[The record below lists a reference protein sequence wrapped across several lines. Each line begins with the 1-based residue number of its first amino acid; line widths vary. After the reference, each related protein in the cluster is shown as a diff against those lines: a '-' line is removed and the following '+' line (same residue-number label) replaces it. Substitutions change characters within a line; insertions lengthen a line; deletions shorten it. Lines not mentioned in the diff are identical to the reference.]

1 MGHKL
6 RSSRRAS
13 CHVPL
18 VSFFIFVPF
27 FFLCQPRAW
36 SSDPAQEKV
45 RQPTTLQYEVSVTLK
60 LIQVFVTDKRGRPV
74 KDLNKSDFEIFD
86 NGQRKTITDFEKH
99 FLALA
104 EKKLEQQEVADL
116 QKTAVPP
123 AAQLPKLNRKLFFIF
138 DIQQNDGLG
147 FLQSKKAALHFM
159 DTQVQPTD
167 EIGILSYQVRIG
179 LKMHEYL
186 SPDHKKIRK
195 AIEKL
200 KGIPGTGSEG
210 QMTGPVGE
218 EDISGI
224 LAGLGWSPP
233 SPEADE
239 ATMMRLNYVAIMTE
253 LAKTLRYIPGH
264 KNIVFFSA
272 GYARSTLALDIM
284 FQKNFED
291 MCKQFGSSS
300 CPVYTVNAMGSRS
313 RFMSPDER
321 GDQSLQN
328 LAAFSGG
335 QYFEDVAKV
344 EKIETGIQNATGNYY
359 VLGYS
364 IDEKWDGQ
372 FHEIKVTVK
381 REGCNVSAQS
391 GYYNPKPF
399 TEFSEFE
406 KQLHL
411 MDLAFNEHP
420 QFQSPVE
427 LPFIAL
433 PCRDESGTHLVFMT
447 DLPWESR
454 KEIIRQQTEMVYIVI
469 DQDDN
474 VIESKRGD
482 VQIPDISKKQ
492 VVYYGII
499 SPKPGAYDC
508 VMILR
513 NLVTGK
519 AARARGAATVSQP
532 VLSGLQLDPPLLLVP
547 TGDKD
552 VAYFRLTGKDNKD
565 KEAVD
570 TPAIGLKDFFPFL
583 SNRLVPVMDEI
594 QRETSR
600 VLAIVRSMVF
610 NVPNVDI
617 EFSASLKPSPEG
629 EEVTLSL
636 SILNGKRQGK
646 ADILLLEFPFPELK
660 PGEYTLTIVTMDKN
674 SEAKTEV
681 SRTIRVI

>member
-6 RSSRRAS
+6 RPSRRAS
-13 CHVPL
+13 CHVL
-18 VSFFIFVPF
+18 LAFFFIFVPF
-27 FFLCQPRAW
+27 FFLCQPNVW
-36 SSDPAQEKV
+36 SSDPAQEKI

-60 LIQVFVTDKRGRPV
+60 LVQVFVTDKQGRPV
-74 KDLNKSDFEIFD
+74 KDLNKADFEIFD

-104 EKKLEQQEVADL
+104 EKKPAQQEMAEL
-116 QKTAVPP
+116 QKTAVSLPP
-123 AAQLPKLNRKLFFIF
+123 HLPKLNRKFFFIF
-138 DIQQNDGLG
+138 DVQHNDLQG
-147 FLQSKKAALHFM
+147 FARSKQAAFHFL

-167 EIGILSYQVRIG
+167 EVGILSFQARIG

-186 SPDHKKIRK
+186 STDQKKVRK

-200 KGIPGTGSEG
+200 KGVPGAGDGGLPTEPLEEG
-210 QMTGPVGE
+210 GG
-218 EDISGI
+218 GI
-224 LAGLGWSPP
+224 LASVVPP
-233 SPEADE
+233 NNPDQEYLA
-239 ATMMRLNYVAIMTE
+239 MLRNNYISVMTE
-253 LAKTLRYIPGH
+253 LAKTLRYIPGY

-272 GYARSTLALDIM
+272 GFARSTLVGDTI
-284 FQKNFED
+284 FQKRYED
-291 MCKQFGSSS
+291 MSKEFGSSS
-300 CPVYTVNAMGSRS
+300 SPVYTVNTMGSRS
-313 RFMSPDER
+313 HLISLDDR
-321 GDQSLQN
+321 GDLALQN
-328 LAAFSGG
+328 LAAMSGG

-344 EKIETGIQNATGNYY
+344 EKIASGIQNATGNYY

-372 FHEIKVTVK
+372 FHEIKVKVK

-420 QFQSPVE
+420 QFQSPFE

-447 DLPWESR
+447 DLPWEGL
-454 KEIIRQQTEMVYIVI
+454 KEIVRQQTEMVYVVI

-474 VIESKRGD
+474 VIENKRGD
-482 VQIPDISKKQ
+482 IQIPDISKKQ

-547 TGDKD
+547 TADKD
-552 VAYFRLTGKDNKD
+552 VAYFRLTDKDNKD

-570 TPAIGLKDFFPFL
+570 TSAIGLKDFFPFL

-594 QRETSR
+594 QRETSK
-600 VLAIVRSMVF
+600 VLAIVRSAVF
-610 NVPNVDI
+610 NVPNADI
-617 EFSASLKPSPEG
+617 EFSASLKPSPGG
-629 EEVTLSL
+629 EEVPLSL

-646 ADILLLEFPFPELK
+646 ADILLLEFPFPEIKL
-660 PGEYTLTIVTMDKN
+660 GEYTLTIVAMDKN
-674 SEAKTEV
+674 SEAKTGV